1 MVALPSEED
10 TKMKITKKQLK
21 QIIKEEIIQINEDE
35 DSSGPSRWA
44 KQDVE
49 AMINK
54 IATMYINSTGTYD
67 VSGVE
72 EYLRPL
78 ADKVSEAIVRFQAV
92 PDREEFDSD
101 DWQV

>member
-1 MVALPSEED
+1 
-10 TKMKITKKQLK
+10 MKITKSQLK

-44 KQDVE
+44 KQDVD
-49 AMINK
+49 AMIKK

-67 VSGVE
+67 VSGVG
-72 EYLRPL
+72 EYLMSL
-78 ADKVSEAIVRFQAV
+78 ADKVSDAIVRFQKV
-92 PDREEFDSD
+92 PDREEFDPD